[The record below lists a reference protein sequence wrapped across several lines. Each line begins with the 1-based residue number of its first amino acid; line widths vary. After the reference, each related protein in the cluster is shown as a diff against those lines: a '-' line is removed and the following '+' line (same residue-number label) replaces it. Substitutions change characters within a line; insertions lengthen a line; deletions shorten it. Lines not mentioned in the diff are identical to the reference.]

1 MIPRIIEWSARN
13 LIIIFFA
20 SVMAVG
26 AGIYAIRTLPLDAI
40 PDLSDVQV
48 IVFTDYPG
56 KAPQV
61 VEDQVTYPLTTS
73 MLTVPKSKVVRG
85 FSFFGVSFVYV
96 IFEDGTDI
104 YWARSR
110 VLEYLNAAA
119 SRLPAGVSPSLGPD
133 ATGVGWVYQ
142 YALVAK
148 EYSLAELRSMQD
160 WIVRFGAS
168 KAEGVSEI
176 AGLGGFVKQY
186 SIVVDPARLK
196 SQGVTLDEVG
206 AAVRASNMDTGG
218 RTVELSEFEFMV
230 RGRGYL
236 KNVSDIENI
245 VLRTENGVPLRLSD
259 VAAVEI
265 VPDERRGIAELN
277 GTGEVASGI
286 VLQRV
291 GSNALTVIDNAKQSL
306 AEIKKSLPAG
316 TDIVPVYDRSTL
328 IDAAIETLKKTLVE
342 ESIVVA
348 LVTIIFL
355 LHVRSALVAIIM
367 LPVGILIAFIA
378 MKWLGLG
385 ANIMSLG
392 GIAIAIGAM
401 IDAAIVMI
409 ENAHKHL
416 ERAPPDKPRVD
427 VLIEAAAEVGP
438 ALFFSLLIIT
448 VSFIPIFTLE
458 GQEGKL
464 FGPLAFTKT
473 FSMAAAAFLSVTLVP
488 ALMILFVRGRI
499 IPEHKNPVNRFL
511 IAIYRPVIRVVLK
524 AKYLTILLA
533 IAALVATVWP
543 ARQLGSEFMPN
554 LDEGTLMYMP
564 TTLPGISVT
573 KAAELLQT
581 QDRIIKSFPE
591 VESVF
596 GKSGRADTATD
607 PAPTEM
613 FETIINLKP
622 KSEWRPGVTADSL
635 KNEMDKALQFPGVS
649 NAWTMPIR
657 ARTDMLSTG
666 IRTPVGVKVYGT
678 DLAQMEGIA
687 RQIEQVLKT
696 VPGTSSAYAERV
708 NGGYFLDIVPD
719 RVALGRYGLSIQNV
733 QNVISMALGAEE
745 ITQTVEGRERYG
757 VTIRYPRSQRSD
769 PQAIA
774 RDVQIALPG
783 GGTIPLG
790 EVAKVELTRGATSIR
805 TENGQLVVY
814 IFVDISGRDLGGYV
828 EQAKQAVADQVKLP
842 AGYSVAWSGQFE
854 YLERAVAKLK
864 IVVPLTLAIIF
875 LLLYLN
881 FKALTET
888 LIVMLSLPFALVGG
902 IWLMWWLGFNTSVA
916 VAVGFIALAGVAAET
931 GVIMLIYLDQ
941 ALTEVRRR
949 RASEGGKFTKED
961 LNEAI
966 MMGAVERVRPKMM
979 TVVAIMAGLLPILW
993 STGTGSEVMQ
1003 RIAVPMIGGMISS
1016 TLLTLIVIP
1025 AVYGLVKGWRLP
1037 ALQADGTVPERGMDD
1052 LKLAAE

>member
-1 MIPRIIEWSARN
+1 MIAKLIAWSARN
-13 LIIIFFA
+13 LILVFFA
-20 SVMAVG
+20 TALAAAAGVYAVK
-26 AGIYAIRTLPLDAI
+26 TLPLDAI

-56 KAPQV
+56 QAPQV

-73 MLTVPKSKVVRG
+73 MLTVPRSKVVRG

-96 IFEDGTDI
+96 IFEDGTDP

-119 SRLPAGVSPSLGPD
+119 SRLPDGVSPALGPD

-142 YALVAK
+142 YAVVAK
-148 EYSLAELRSMQD
+148 ELSLAELRSLQD
-160 WIVRFGAS
+160 WVVRFAVS
-168 KAEGVSEI
+168 KAEGVSEV
-176 AGLGGFVKQY
+176 ASVGGFVKQY
-186 SIVVDPARLK
+186 SIVIDPSRMRA
-196 SQGVTLDEVG
+196 QGVTLSEIG
-206 AAVRASNMDTGG
+206 EAVRTSNMDTGG
-218 RTVELSEFEFMV
+218 RTVEISEFEFMV

-236 KNVSDIENI
+236 KSASDIESI
-245 VLRTENGVPLRLSD
+245 ALKSVSGVPLRLGD
-259 VAAVEI
+259 VAKVEI

-277 GTGEVASGI
+277 GEGEVASGI

-291 GSNALTVIDNAKQSL
+291 GANALTVIENAKESL
-306 AEIKKSLPAG
+306 AEIERSLPEG
-316 TDIVPVYDRSTL
+316 TEIVPVYDRSKL
-328 IDAAIETLKKTLVE
+328 IEAAIETLKSTLVE

-348 LVTIIFL
+348 LVTIVFL

-367 LPVGILIAFIA
+367 LPVGILMAFAA
-378 MKWLGLG
+378 MKLLGLG
-385 ANIMSLG
+385 SNIMSLG

-416 ERAPPDKPRVD
+416 ERAPPGKPRIE
-427 VLIEAAAEVGP
+427 VLIKAAAEVGP

-448 VSFIPIFTLE
+448 VSFLPIFTLE
-458 GQEGKL
+458 SQEGRL

-473 FSMAAAAFLSVTLVP
+473 FAMAAAALLSVTLVP
-488 ALMILFVRGRI
+488 ALMVMLVRGRI
-499 IPEHKNPVNRFL
+499 VPEHRNPLNRLL
-511 IAIYRPVIRVVLK
+511 IGLYRPIIASVLR
-524 AKYLTILLA
+524 AKTLTILLA
-533 IAALVATVWP
+533 IVALGVTVWP

-573 KAAELLQT
+573 KAAELMQM

-596 GKSGRADTATD
+596 GKAGRAQTATD

-622 KSEWRPGVTADSL
+622 KSEWRPGVTSESL
-635 KNEMDKALQFPGVS
+635 KTEMDTALQFPGVS

-657 ARTDMLSTG
+657 ARIDMLSTG

-678 DLAQMEGIA
+678 DLGEMENVA
-687 RQIEQVLKT
+687 RQIEAVLRA

-708 NGGYFLDIVPD
+708 IGGYYLDIVPD
-719 RVALGRYGLSIQNV
+719 RAALGRYGLSIGDV
-733 QNVISMALGAEE
+733 QDVISMALGAKV
-745 ITQTVEGRERYG
+745 ITSTVEGRERYG
-757 VTIRYPRSQRSD
+757 VAMRYPRALRSD
-769 PQAIA
+769 PGAIA

-783 GGTIPLG
+783 GGFVPLG

-805 TENGQLVVY
+805 TENGQLAVY
-814 IFVDISGRDLGGYV
+814 IFVDIAGRDLGGYV
-828 EQAKQAVADQVKLP
+828 NEAQQAVAAEVKLP
-842 AGYSVAWSGQFE
+842 PGYSVAWSGQFE
-854 YLERAVAKLK
+854 YLERAQARLK
-864 IVVPLTLAIIF
+864 IVVPLTLALIF

-881 FKALTET
+881 FRALTET
-888 LIVMLSLPFALVGG
+888 LIVMLSLPFAIVGG
-902 IWLMWWLGFNTSVA
+902 IWMMWWLGFNMSVA

-931 GVIMLIYLDQ
+931 GVIMLIYLDN
-941 ALTEVRRR
+941 AWSEARARCAAGKRSLT
-949 RASEGGKFTKED
+949 KTD

-966 MMGAVERVRPKMM
+966 MFGAVERVRPKMM

-1016 TLLTLIVIP
+1016 TILTLVVIP
-1025 AVYGLVKGWRLP
+1025 AVYGIVKGWRLP
-1037 ALQADGTVPERGMDD
+1037 SRSAVEEPRVDAR

>member
-1 MIPRIIEWSARN
+1 MIAKLIAWSARN
-13 LIIIFFA
+13 LILVFFA
-20 SVMAVG
+20 TALAAAAGVYAVK
-26 AGIYAIRTLPLDAI
+26 TLPLDAI

-56 KAPQV
+56 QAPQV

-73 MLTVPKSKVVRG
+73 MLTVPRSKVVRG

-96 IFEDGTDI
+96 IFEDGTDP

-119 SRLPAGVSPSLGPD
+119 SRLPDGVSPALGPD

-142 YALVAK
+142 YAVVAK
-148 EYSLAELRSMQD
+148 ELSLAELRSLQD
-160 WIVRFGAS
+160 WVVRFAVS
-168 KAEGVSEI
+168 KAEGVSEV
-176 AGLGGFVKQY
+176 ASVGGFVKQY
-186 SIVVDPARLK
+186 SIVVDPSRMRA
-196 SQGVTLDEVG
+196 QGVTLSEIG
-206 AAVRASNMDTGG
+206 EAVRTSNMDTGG
-218 RTVELSEFEFMV
+218 RTVEISEFEFMV

-236 KNVSDIENI
+236 KSVSDIESI
-245 VLRTENGVPLRLSD
+245 ALKSVSGVPLRLGD
-259 VAAVEI
+259 VAKVEI

-277 GTGEVASGI
+277 GEGEVASGI

-291 GSNALTVIDNAKQSL
+291 GANALTVIENAKESL
-306 AEIKKSLPAG
+306 AEIERSLPEG
-316 TDIVPVYDRSTL
+316 TEIVPVYDRSKL
-328 IDAAIETLKKTLVE
+328 IEAAIETLKSTLVE

-348 LVTIIFL
+348 LVTIVFL

-367 LPVGILIAFIA
+367 LPVGILIAFAA
-378 MKWLGLG
+378 MKLLGLG
-385 ANIMSLG
+385 SNIMSLG

-416 ERAPPDKPRVD
+416 ERAPPGKPRIE
-427 VLIEAAAEVGP
+427 VLIKAAAEVGP

-448 VSFIPIFTLE
+448 VSFLPIFTLE
-458 GQEGKL
+458 SQEGRL

-473 FSMAAAAFLSVTLVP
+473 FAMAAAALLSVTLVP
-488 ALMILFVRGRI
+488 ALMVMLVRGRI
-499 IPEHKNPVNRFL
+499 VPEHRNPLNRLL
-511 IAIYRPVIRVVLK
+511 IGLYRPVIDGVLK
-524 AKYLTILLA
+524 AKTFTILLA
-533 IAALVATVWP
+533 IAALAVTVWP

-564 TTLPGISVT
+564 TTLPGLSVT
-573 KAAELLQT
+573 KAAELMQM
-581 QDRIIKSFPE
+581 QDRIIKTFPE

-596 GKSGRADTATD
+596 GKAGRAQTATD

-622 KSEWRPGVTADSL
+622 KSQWRPGVTSESL
-635 KNEMDKALQFPGVS
+635 KTQMDAALQFPGVS

-657 ARTDMLSTG
+657 ARIDMLSTG

-678 DLAQMEGIA
+678 DLGEMENVA
-687 RQIEQVLKT
+687 RQIEAVLRA

-708 NGGYFLDIVPD
+708 IGGYYLDIMPD
-719 RVALGRYGLSIQNV
+719 RTALGRYGLSIGDV
-733 QNVISMALGAEE
+733 QDVISMALGAKV
-745 ITQTVEGRERYG
+745 ITSTVEGRERYG
-757 VTIRYPRSQRSD
+757 VAIRYPRALRSD
-769 PQAIA
+769 PGAIA

-783 GGTIPLG
+783 GGFVPLG

-805 TENGQLVVY
+805 TENGQLAVY
-814 IFVDISGRDLGGYV
+814 IFVDIAGRDLGGYV
-828 EQAKQAVADQVKLP
+828 SEAQQAVAAEVKLP
-842 AGYSVAWSGQFE
+842 PGYSVAWSGQFE
-854 YLERAVAKLK
+854 YLERAQARLK
-864 IVVPLTLAIIF
+864 IVVPLTLALIF

-881 FKALTET
+881 FRALTET
-888 LIVMLSLPFALVGG
+888 LIVMLSLPFAIVGG
-902 IWLMWWLGFNTSVA
+902 IWMMWWLGFNMSVA

-931 GVIMLIYLDQ
+931 GVIMLIYLDN
-941 ALTEVRRR
+941 AWSEATARCAAEKRSLTR
-949 RASEGGKFTKED
+949 TD

-966 MMGAVERVRPKMM
+966 MFGAVERVRPKMM

-1016 TLLTLIVIP
+1016 TILTLVVIP
-1025 AVYGLVKGWRLP
+1025 AVYGIVKGWRLP
-1037 ALQADGTVPERGMDD
+1037 SRSVAEEPGADAR
-1052 LKLAAE
+1052 LKLATE